1 MCCENLEV
9 APGLKFVFLFDF
21 LPGVVHLH
29 TDVAQIVTV
38 IVDKDYHRIATLS
51 LKFLIWNIH
60 PQPVDWDAPGDDFS
74 GVDVMIQSNTVT
86 LTKTKFQGGLFL
98 TLQAR
103 R

>member
-1 MCCENLEV
+1 MSLLIR
-9 APGLKFVFLFDF
+9 A
-21 LPGVVHLH
+21 
-29 TDVAQIVTV
+29 IVP
-38 IVDKDYHRIATLS
+38 LS
-51 LKFLIWNIH
+51 LTFLIWNI
-60 PQPVDWDAPGDDFS
+60 PPEPVDWHTTGDEFS